1 MQGISVGVLGNQ
13 LSIDVVTLV
22 NQGEATHREHVTA
35 AYSKRT
41 KLTKRERKLIKQ
53 HKPNNTAAEVVAT
66 QAFLMRNL

>member
-22 NQGEATHREHVTA
+22 QQGALTQQEHLTIA
-35 AYSKRT
+35 HSKRT

-53 HKPNNTAAEVVAT
+53 YKLNNAAAEVVAT
-66 QAFLMRNL
+66 TAFLMRNM